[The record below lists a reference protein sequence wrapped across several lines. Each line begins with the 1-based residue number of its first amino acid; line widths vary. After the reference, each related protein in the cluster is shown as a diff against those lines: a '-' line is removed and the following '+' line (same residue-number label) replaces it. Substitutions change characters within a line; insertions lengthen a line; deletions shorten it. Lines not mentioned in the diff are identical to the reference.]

1 MENCFLHI
9 RYIYQETV
17 HVFFPT
23 ICLMFSVPKMHITR
37 LNLGKHGQRP
47 ATGPA
52 IIKQFKTTNIEIQDK
67 CILFLGKTSYFRLN
81 SR

>member
-1 MENCFLHI
+1 
-9 RYIYQETV
+9 
-17 HVFFPT
+17 
-23 ICLMFSVPKMHITR
+23 MFSVPKMHITR

-67 CILFLGKTSYFRLN
+67 CILFLGKNFLFQAEQ
-81 SR
+81 